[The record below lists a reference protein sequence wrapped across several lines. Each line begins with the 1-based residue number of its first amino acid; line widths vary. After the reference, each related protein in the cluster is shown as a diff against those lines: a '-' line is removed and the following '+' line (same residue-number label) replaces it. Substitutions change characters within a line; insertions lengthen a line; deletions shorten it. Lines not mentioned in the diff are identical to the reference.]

1 MRKLMLLVV
10 ASLFVGCSAFRA
22 EEPRVEVNNA
32 TVVLTTGHNLRAA
45 VVQAATRR
53 HWVVREQA
61 NGDIRCQILQRSNVV
76 TIDIVIVSET
86 AYSIKFVESN
96 IPNRKYNQ
104 WITAL
109 QREIAKWAVQ

>member
-1 MRKLMLLVV
+1 MKELMLLAMV
-10 ASLFVGCSAFRA
+10 SLLVGCRAFRA

-32 TVVLTTGHNLRAA
+32 TVVVTAGHNLRNA

-53 HWVVREQA
+53 HWAVQEQA
-61 NGDIRCQILQRSNVV
+61 NGDIRCQILQRGNVV

-86 AYSIKFVESN
+86 TYTIKFVESN

-104 WITAL
+104 WVIAL
-109 QREIAKWAVQ
+109 QREITKWSAQ

>member
-1 MRKLMLLVV
+1 MKRLMLLVV

-32 TVVLTTGHNLRAA
+32 TVVVAAGHNLRDA

-53 HWVVREQA
+53 HWAVHEQA

-76 TIDIVIVSET
+76 TIDIVILSET
-86 AYSIKFVESN
+86 TYAIRFVESN

-104 WITAL
+104 WVGNL
-109 QREIAKWAVQ
+109 QREIAKWAAQ